1 MLNRLNI
8 SNLPAIPRKEIFE
21 RSFATRVEVQ
31 GAWNKSKTSSP
42 EVLPRGKKKKKERK
56 KERKRTVDSSTGDS
70 ANLEK
75 TIGNSREFLVFE
87 QW

>member
-21 RSFATRVEVQ
+21 RSFATRVEAQ

-56 KERKRTVDSSTGDS
+56 KERKR
-70 ANLEK
+70 EK
-75 TIGNSREFLVFE
+75 GRLIVPLVIRQTSRNHWEFS
-87 QW
+87 

>member
-21 RSFATRVEVQ
+21 RSFATRVEAQ

-42 EVLPRGKKKKKERK
+42 EVLPRGKKKE
-56 KERKRTVDSSTGDS
+56 ERKRER
-70 ANLEK
+70 EK
-75 TIGNSREFLVFE
+75 KDG
-87 QW
+87 

>member
-21 RSFATRVEVQ
+21 RSFATRVEAQ

-56 KERKRTVDSSTGDS
+56 RTVDSSTGDS

-75 TIGNSREFLVFE
+75 PLGILVINF
-87 QW
+87 